1 MKILKQI
8 YSDILKD
15 IFKLIIIFI
24 FLKKFK
30 NDKKNNLVLINNQYH
45 EDFSWINYIVGNILK
60 TKGFGVKFIVCGGNN
75 YCERMTHTIQKPNC
89 RICHAGNVLKL
100 KAFNH
105 DYILQDKIINKNN
118 LFKTNISIKKFF
130 KKLLINN
137 VNYSLDFKTSY
148 MHYFKGMIKI
158 NNTNFNVVNKIY
170 STLLS
175 TVFSIKKIIK
185 NQKPKKIITIN
196 GKNIQTG
203 VLYNLGKK
211 NSIDCYTWDV
221 FQQGFNGILSKN
233 LIAHEQHI
241 SKKTWEIEKI
251 KKLKKSNQE
260 IIKNYMYSQSKSL
273 NTPYKYYDDNTIEE
287 KNKIFKYLNLD
298 GEKKII
304 SIFPNTD
311 WDSSSI
317 GLDDAYDDQY
327 HFIHEMIK
335 FSKNNQDYN
344 VIIRC
349 HPGEQKVGYHLRS
362 ARPLHQY
369 IKEEF
374 KNDICSNLKV
384 ADALS
389 NVSSYTLA
397 KLSDHR
403 IVYTSTLGL
412 EFSYMGLKTIVAGNA
427 YYKFKGFTCDI
438 KTHNSL
444 LSYFKNNYNKK
455 LSKNE
460 FILLEKFIFLSKYR
474 RLFKLDYFTNH
485 KFSASLNEIK
495 KMNENQLYNNIV
507 NFMLDKRNYLDLSK

>member
-1 MKILKQI
+1 MRILKQI

-45 EDFSWINYIVGNILK
+45 EDFSWINYIIGNILK

-89 RICHAGNVLKL
+89 RICHIGNVLKL
-100 KAFNH
+100 KSFNH
-105 DYILQDKIINKNN
+105 DYILQNKKKNKNN
-118 LFKTNISIKKFF
+118 LLKSYISIKKFF
-130 KKLLINN
+130 KKLVINN
-137 VNYSLDFKTSY
+137 VNFSLDFKTSFL
-148 MHYFKGMIKI
+148 HYFKGMVTDNI
-158 NNTNFNVVNKIY
+158 NCSVVNKMY
-170 STLLS
+170 STLVN

-185 NQKPKKIITIN
+185 NQKPIKIVTIN

-203 VLYNLGKK
+203 ILYNLSKK
-211 NSIDCYTWDV
+211 NKIDCYTWDV

-233 LIAHEQHI
+233 SIAHEQHI
-241 SKKTWEIEKI
+241 SKKTWDIEKI
-251 KKLKKSNQE
+251 KKIKKSDQK
-260 IIKNYMYSQSKSL
+260 IIKNYMHSQSNSL
-273 NTPYKYYDDNTIEE
+273 NTPYKYYDNNIINQ
-287 KNKIFKYLNLD
+287 KNKIFRYLNLD
-298 GEKKII
+298 MEKKII

-311 WDSSSI
+311 WDSSTI

-362 ARPLHQY
+362 TRPLNQY

-374 KNDICSNLKV
+374 KNDMHSNLKIV
-384 ADALS
+384 DALS
-389 NVSSYTLA
+389 NISSYALA
-397 KLSDHR
+397 QLSDHR

-412 EFSYMGLKTIVAGNA
+412 EFSYMGLKTLVAGNA
-427 YYKFKGFTCDI
+427 YYKYKGFTCDI

-444 LSYFKNNYNKK
+444 LKYFKNNYNKN
-455 LSKNE
+455 LSKKE
-460 FILLEKFIFLSKYR
+460 FFLLEKFIFLSKFK
-474 RLFKLDYFTNH
+474 RLFKLDYFINH
-485 KFSASLNEIK
+485 KFYPSLKEIK

-507 NFMLDKRNYLDLSK
+507 NFILDKRSYLNLSK